1 MCKETCIADVI
12 RSQQEAQRFLV
23 HSSRT
28 VNKTTIPPPPPPPKI
43 PRGSALGIFAWRCV
57 ARTLEPLVC
66 SKASLAE
73 FFFALLDQTLKIL
86 PYPYRVPL
94 FQKISRLMILLL
106 LTRFWV
112 NSNLLILFFESPF
125 KFPLSGLTLTK

>member
-23 HSSRT
+23 HSSLT
-28 VNKTTIPPPPPPPKI
+28 VNKTTLPPPPKI

-73 FFFALLDQTLKIL
+73 FFFALPDQTLKIL

-112 NSNLLILFFESPF
+112 NSNFLILFFESPF
-125 KFPLSGLTLTK
+125 KFPLFGLTLTK